1 MKYLIVILLVISFNS
16 FNANSQT
23 GSLICEIYFDDYE
36 LSEDLT
42 VILVTGQDSM
52 YFYNVGY
59 EDTLTGIQQGE
70 YEATFYC
77 CDSAHI
83 LKHPISIDG
92 NAVNRVDYYG
102 SFGMRSDRAYNDTSS
117 YHYNQYNRSQGLGN
131 WGYQFGRGIK
141 ELEDPSNIQQNYQIR
156 MFGGSDYIL
165 GKSPIGLGFEFGLEY
180 NRILLNNVDVV
191 NPSITHQRQRMTYFN
206 FSTAFVTSFY
216 IKEKKI
222 LDFGISYHLP
232 LRAKV
237 VQVNGNQ
244 KNYTKNI
251 HNFNDFRLFAHLGF
265 QWGFVFAEYRTVQF
279 IKAPFDDLPKLNLG
293 LRFNVPSSFYN

>member
-1 MKYLIVILLVISFNS
+1 MKYLILILLVLS

-36 LSEDLT
+36 PSEDLT
-42 VILVTGQDSM
+42 VILVASQDSM

-70 YEATFYC
+70 YEAIFYC
-77 CDSAHI
+77 CD
-83 LKHPISIDG
+83 LLFMFKQPISIDG
-92 NAVNRVDYYG
+92 NAINTLHYSNYFSID
-102 SFGMRSDRAYNDTSS
+102 SDRDYDDTSS
-117 YHYNQYNRSQGLGN
+117 YHYKDQRTFSSV
-131 WGYQFGRGIK
+131 GYQFGRGTK
-141 ELEDPSNIQQNYQIR
+141 ELETTSHIQQNYQIR

-165 GKSPIGLGFEFGLEY
+165 GKSPIGLGFELGLEY

-216 IKEKKI
+216 IKDKKI

-293 LRFNVPSSFYN
+293 LRFNVPSSLYN